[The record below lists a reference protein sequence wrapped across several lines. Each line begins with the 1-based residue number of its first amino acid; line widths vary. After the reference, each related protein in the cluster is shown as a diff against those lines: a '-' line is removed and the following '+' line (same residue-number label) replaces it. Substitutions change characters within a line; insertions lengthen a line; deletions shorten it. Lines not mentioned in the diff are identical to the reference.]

1 MYANFLEALTSKRQM
16 LSIISL
22 VMCAVL
28 MMSMFLFVNVDTAY
42 CRGGNTNSSNNNSG
56 TTAAGDNIQNA
67 VNDGAQEVIRVMRAI
82 VTPICIILIAFA
94 GFQFLIGG
102 QQGTEKAR
110 KTLMAAALG
119 IAVVLLAP
127 LFGQALATWFA
138 NASSGNLSDYNP
150 LANETIAPTT
160 GN

>member
-1 MYANFLEALTSKRQM
+1 MHANSLEALTSKRQM
-16 LSIISL
+16 RSVISL
-22 VMCAVL
+22 MMCCVL
-28 MMSMFLFVNVDTAY
+28 MMSMFLFLNVDTAY
-42 CRGGNTNSSNNNSG
+42 CRGTTGGTTGNAG

>member
-1 MYANFLEALTSKRQM
+1 MTHAITLESQNSKRQIR
-16 LSIISL
+16 SIISM
-22 VMCAVL
+22 VMCCV
-28 MMSMFLFVNVDTAY
+28 MMLSVFMFLNVDVAF
-42 CRGGNTNSSNNNSG
+42 CASGEANSE
-56 TTAAGDNIQNA
+56 AASAIQEA
-67 VNDGAQEVIRVMRAI
+67 INDGAEQVITVMRAI

-138 NASSGNLSDYNP
+138 DAMQGDLSNYNP
-150 LANETIAPTT
+150 LA
-160 GN
+160 